1 MDSLGPGKWFGY
13 DKNWFRVN
21 FEFKAYDA
29 KPTMPS
35 PLRLEFQSLVQNLCS
50 FFYPMVEKYDSIHRS
65 VYLVKT
71 LVTLQK
77 QCKYIMFTGL
87 EDENA

>member
-1 MDSLGPGKWFGY
+1 MDSLGPEKWFGY

-35 PLRLEFQSLVQNLCS
+35 PLRLEFQSLVQNLCGQ
-50 FFYPMVEKYDSIHRS
+50 FQLMLEKYDSI
-65 VYLVKT
+65 
-71 LVTLQK
+71 QK
-77 QCKYIMFTGL
+77 L
-87 EDENA
+87 HNENISELIH